1 MNTYHVGYP
10 SPGSAPEPKD
20 LARWK
25 QAQSQVPFP
34 TQAARRRRYARLV
47 ALTRLLVGTCIA
59 AGAIAG
65 LSGPTAADEPER
77 YNCPAGFI
85 WVRTSGTG
93 CVQED
98 LPPHGKTGFD
108 GHPLCTE
115 PFVGILEQRPTTD
128 GKGVPGNPATSF
140 PYLIECLTPQEFEG
154 RQQDA
159 GTTVPPDAGEK
170 ILKDSGMPLPP
181 GQLVL
186 LGALGTGALVF
197 AALPNLRRRNGGKP
211 AEPVPAVQASSGP
224 PSTPEGQDEGE
235 APLDAEELKRR
246 DAALER
252 IDEEL
257 ERQMEEYRQAAAAGQ
272 LTPQDVVTWTG
283 IVADFAA
290 LIPGAQVPAGVL
302 SLAANMAGMIG
313 QEWFDTRDLNRA
325 VREGLGAMAWL
336 RGQIAG
342 DRESYAAALAELE
355 KASGPVVPPVAPEH
369 LPDKTLRDAR
379 DQAQQ
384 RTLEAAQQAVDA
396 ADDWSRKSEKL
407 REKQQQI
414 DYLNDH
420 LPDLDDPPTRERAAD
435 ANVWL
440 DLAAGLDSMTKYHQ
454 NVKATAGSKAARDS
468 LMKIFQ
474 GKPLSGVF
482 PGALDEAVDLGAT
495 ARSTSAAGKYASGV
509 SGVSAAASMYNWFH
523 SRSVEEQRVIVEQAI
538 EGLQYEAGR
547 MEADARQ
554 AEASMNQASARSKA
568 EAARRSALSAEIDVR
583 DARAG
588 NLLWRK

>member
-1 MNTYHVGYP
+1 M
-10 SPGSAPEPKD
+10 
-20 LARWK
+20 
-25 QAQSQVPFP
+25 
-34 TQAARRRRYARLV
+34 
-47 ALTRLLVGTCIA
+47 
-59 AGAIAG
+59 
-65 LSGPTAADEPER
+65 
-77 YNCPAGFI
+77 
-85 WVRTSGTG
+85 SGTG
-93 CVQED
+93 CVQQD
-98 LPPHGKTGFD
+98 LPANGKTGYD
-108 GHPLCTE
+108 GHPLCVD
-115 PFVGILEQRPTTD
+115 PFIGIFEQRPTTD

-140 PYLIECLTPQEFEG
+140 PYLVECVTPQEFED

-159 GTTVPPDAGEK
+159 GTSVPPDAGEQ

-197 AALPNLRRRNGGKP
+197 AALPNLRRRNGGKSADPVSAAQAP
-211 AEPVPAVQASSGP
+211 APP
-224 PSTPEGQDEGE
+224 PSTPEGQDKGE
-235 APLDAEELKRR
+235 APLDAGELNRR
-246 DAALER
+246 ITALDK
-252 IDEEL
+252 IDKDL
-257 ERQMEEYRQAAAAGQ
+257 ERQMEEYRQKAAAGQ

-283 IVADFAA
+283 IIADFAG

-302 SLAANMAGMIG
+302 SLAANMAGMVG
-313 QEWFDTRDLNRA
+313 EAWFDTRELTRA

-342 DRESYAAALAELE
+342 DRATYAEALAELE

-384 RTLEAAQQAVDA
+384 RTLEAAQEAVDS
-396 ADDWSRKSEKL
+396 ADDWIRKSEKL
-407 REKQQQI
+407 REKQRQI

-420 LPDLDDPPTRERAAD
+420 LPDLDDPPTREQAAD

-440 DLAAGLDSMTKYHQ
+440 DLAAGLDSMTKHHQ
-454 NVKATAGSKAARDS
+454 SVKATAGSKAARDA

-482 PGALDEAVDLGAT
+482 PGALDEAVELGAT
-495 ARSTSAAGKYASGV
+495 ARSTSTAGKYASGV
-509 SGVSAAASMYNWFH
+509 SGVSAAVSMYNWFH

-547 MEADARQ
+547 LEAEARQ
-554 AEASMNQASARSKA
+554 AEAKMNQASARSKA
-568 EAARRSALSAEIDVR
+568 EAARRRALSAEIDVR